1 MFNMFN
7 KKYKLTHLTKKVYG
21 GHTLHQIKA
30 LKSFGDVKKGDL
42 GGWVEDYNNL
52 SQLDTAWIYDNAMV
66 WGNAKVCDKA
76 KIRETAKVLNNA
88 WVFDNAQV
96 YGDATVSGHACI
108 YGNAK
113 VYGDSSIQ
121 GQSNIRENDEIKDNG
136 SYLIFNNVLSS
147 FGQQFVYVLSNH
159 RWHVGCFDGTSDEL
173 IKRGYSDSEKSGKIY
188 EMYVN
193 FAEQVAKE
201 VTKL

>member
-21 GHTLHQIKA
+21 GHTLHRIKA

-96 YGDATVSGHACI
+96 YGD
-108 YGNAK
+108 
-113 VYGDSSIQ
+113 SSIQ

-173 IKRGYSDSEKSGKIY
+173 TKRGYSDSEKSGKIY